1 MSSAAVMSDDEI
13 KRAVFDFVTS
23 VDLETTGLKK
33 FIKLLSGHLAGSGGD
48 KKEDVLLS
56 HLKSKSDFIKAV
68 LTEAIDQMQHD
79 DDGNNNN
86 EEEEEDAGGDDSDSG
101 NDDDNGT
108 SDGSD
113 EEPKKKIRGV
123 RTGGGLAEPKPISNE
138 LAQFMGLE
146 SGAAMARKDIVKH
159 LWSYIRE
166 HDLQNPSNK
175 REILLDGPMQRVF
188 GCEAFTM
195 FTMNKYIGAHVH
207 PFKPVDLTTNSSTP
221 NRKGTPK
228 RKAASASRTRGNR
241 SPAKSS
247 SAKKPRKAG
256 TQPPYR
262 LSEELQAVVQVDVL
276 PRPQVVSKLWEYIK
290 ANQLQNPSDKREILC
305 DAKLK
310 KIFQN
315 KSKVTMFN
323 MNQFLSNHL
332 LEKVDRSEYV
342 AATAEDDEKDD
353 EDDGDR
359 ESDE

>member
-1 MSSAAVMSDDEI
+1 MSDDEI
-13 KRAVFDFVTS
+13 KRAVFDLVTS

-33 FIKLLSGHLAGSGGD
+33 FIKLLAGHLADSRGD
-48 KKEDVLLS
+48 KKEDSLRS

-68 LTEAIDQMQHD
+68 LTEAIEQMQR
-79 DDGNNNN
+79 DDGNNN
-86 EEEEEDAGGDDSDSG
+86 EEEEGDAGGDDSDSS
-101 NDDDNGT
+101 NDDDNRT

-113 EEPKKKIRGV
+113 EEPTKVRGA

-138 LAQFMGLE
+138 LAQFMCLE
-146 SGAAMARKDIVKH
+146 SGAVMARKDIVKH

-175 REILLDGPMQRVF
+175 REILLDGPMRRVF
-188 GCEAFTM
+188 GCESFTM

-228 RKAASASRTRGNR
+228 RKAASASRTRGSR
-241 SPAKSS
+241 SPAKPN

-262 LSEELQAVVQVDVL
+262 LSEELQDVVQVDVL

-332 LEKVDRSEYV
+332 LEKVDRSEYA
-342 AATAEDDEKDD
+342 AATADDDEEDD

-359 ESDE
+359 DSGE